1 MHTSYDMTFFPF
13 IYERIKFLFPFAMTI
28 FFSLGTYRIIFS
40 GIKKNVDTD
49 FKTIFFWFHS
59 LKENLVTFSLLL
71 FSY

>member
-49 FKTIFFWFHS
+49 FKTIFFLVS
-59 LKENLVTFSLLL
+59 LIEGKLGHIFTFT
-71 FSY
+71 F